1 MRAQLVA
8 LVALLLSLCTTEGF
22 LRMGSSPRHQVNVK
36 PSTRL
41 AAGGRKSLDL
51 QSSRRSFLFVGRTAA
66 LGGALFSIAS
76 KARAESLA
84 SPGNVVGTWAIEQ
97 SGVGEF
103 PPVGELTFE
112 KSGESSLVVK
122 SGEGDEEAG
131 ATFLGATSWK
141 VNPARRF
148 PNDPGKLVRFN
159 IEYKNEVLAYSGT
172 IEADSPDV
180 IFGTVEVEDEG
191 GELTPDKKNTA
202 KSIGNFKCKLI
213 SAADFVKK
221 KGAFQYDLPE
231 NAPTLELN
239 GRARWVVEKE
249 IREKKYAAKMA
260 AQQQQSTTTKSEE
273 SDLGEVYIQNPVK
286 LVLEQGYKLQPEAG
300 TDD

>member
-8 LVALLLSLCTTEGF
+8 LVTLLLSLCTTEGF
-22 LRMGSSPRHQVNVK
+22 LRMRYRVNVK

-76 KARAESLA
+76 KVRAESLA
-84 SPGNVVGTWAIEQ
+84 APGSVVGTWTIEQ
-97 SGVGEF
+97 FGVSAF
-103 PPVGELTFE
+103 PVGELTFE
-112 KSGESSLVVK
+112 KSGESSLFVK

-172 IEADSPDV
+172 IEADSPDI

-191 GELTPDKKNTA
+191 GELTPDKKNPA
-202 KSIGNFKCKLI
+202 RSIGNFKCKLI
-213 SAADFVKK
+213 KAADFVKK

-273 SDLGEVYIQNPVK
+273 SDLGEVYMQNPVK
-286 LVLEQGYKLQPEAG
+286 LVLEQGYKLQPESG